1 MKRVLVGLAVAGA
14 AAFTAAPA
22 AADPVEVQRCYATVF
37 YPCGVCVDARYAQQC
52 TRN

>member
-14 AAFTAAPA
+14 AAFTAVPA
-22 AADPVEVQRCYATVF
+22 TAEPVDFQRCYATFF
-37 YPCGVCVDARYAQQC
+37 YPCGVCVDAKYVQKC

>member
-22 AADPVEVQRCYATVF
+22 TADPVYVQRCYATFF
-37 YPCGVCVDARYAQQC
+37 YPCGVCVETKFVSDC
-52 TRN
+52 TRG